1 MLLLLPIG
9 FHLLIFLHLNGS
21 PAAGS
26 AAAGDWRRGFILATV
41 LSGVIVAVS
50 AELLS
55 LLGALNQPG
64 VALVWSAAA
73 LIALWTA
80 WRKGTAREGLRRL
93 RAGLRDLDRVE
104 LAIIA
109 TLVVLALLLLLVAW
123 VSPPNNVDSLIYHM
137 SKVVHWAQNES
148 LRHYAAINHAQL
160 IRPPWAEMA
169 ILHLRT
175 LFGSDRP
182 ANLVQWFSM
191 VVSVVA
197 VSGIAGLLGGSVKAQ
212 LLAAAAAF
220 SIPMGVLQSTSTQ
233 NDYAAALWAIALA
246 YLVLLGMI
254 RKSPSIEVAA
264 LACSVGL
271 GMLTKGTFFAYAAP
285 LLVWQFL
292 PKLRRSQFKSL
303 LLHGTAIAAAAVVL
317 NLGFWSRN
325 VVTYGGPYGPS
336 EAVRLSLGRVQSLIP
351 GFVLPTLSAPQ
362 EEPTLG
368 APEDTAPSTGGGEK
382 KRIPFS
388 AGPDASDFA
397 AESEE
402 RGLLNGTAIE
412 PVIEYG
418 RLILGMAGWNLITPS
433 SAVNNWIMSVLGTA
447 PSIYGESY
455 LAILRGQA
463 WNHEDTAGNPLHL
476 LLFGFSLL
484 ILAATRFKGVGRLGA
499 AYTLSVIAAYVFLPT
514 VASAGAG
521 NWGIRYQLP
530 FFVLACPVI
539 AWGLSALRWRS
550 LPDAAAGLLLISA
563 LPYMVFNN
571 TRPIVGKTPW
581 PTRVHSVFVA
591 PPPEILL
598 AMAPEAREAFVGM
611 AEGIA
616 AIECDRVGLW
626 IDSGDL
632 EYAFWWLLDAP
643 QSGVRIETLYPL
655 SSLSG
660 FVDRDFAPCAII
672 CSVCGE
678 SRVALNG
685 LNLQIDAS
693 ILKLYVGPNFRW
705 EQAE

>member
-1 MLLLLPIG
+1 MLLVLPIG
-9 FHLLIFLHLNGS
+9 FHLLVFLHLTGS
-21 PAAGS
+21 SKGDS
-26 AAAGDWRRGFILATV
+26 AASHDWRRGFILATV
-41 LSGVIVAVS
+41 LAGVVVAVS

-55 LLGALNQPG
+55 LLGALNRLG
-64 VALVWSAAA
+64 VALVWGVAA
-73 LIALWTA
+73 LIALWIA
-80 WRKGTAREGLRRL
+80 WRRGTGREGLRRL
-93 RAGLRDLDRVE
+93 VALLKELGKVE
-104 LAIIA
+104 LFLVAA
-109 TLVVLALLLLLVAW
+109 LVVLALVLLAVSW
-123 VSPPNNVDSLIYHM
+123 VSPPNTVDSLIYHM

-148 LRHYAAINHAQL
+148 LRHFAAINHAQL

-182 ANLVQWFSM
+182 ANLVQWSSM

-197 VSGIAGLLGGSVKAQ
+197 VSGITGLLGGSIKTQ

-233 NDYAAALWAIALA
+233 NDYAAALWAVALA
-246 YLVLLGMI
+246 YLVLLGKT
-254 RKSPSIEVAA
+254 RKLPSIEVAA
-264 LACSVGL
+264 MACSVGL

-285 LLVWQFL
+285 LLVWHFL
-292 PKLRRSQFKSL
+292 PKLRRSQIKAL
-303 LLHGTAIAAAAVVL
+303 LLNGTAIAAAAVVL

-325 VVTYGGPYGPS
+325 VATYGGPYGPS
-336 EAVRLSLGRVQSLIP
+336 DAVRMSLGRVQSLIP
-351 GFVLPTLSAPQ
+351 GFLLPTSSAPQ
-362 EEPTLG
+362 DEPTPG
-368 APEDTAPSTGGGEK
+368 APEDATPSTGGGEK
-382 KRIPFS
+382 KRIPL
-388 AGPDASDFA
+388 ATGPDASGVA
-397 AESEE
+397 LHSEE
-402 RGLLNGTAIE
+402 LGPLNGTAIE
-412 PVIEYG
+412 SVIGYA

-433 SAVNNWIMSVLGTA
+433 SAVNNLIMSALGSA
-447 PSIYGESY
+447 PSIFSDNY
-455 LAILRGQA
+455 LNILELQA

-484 ILAATRFKGVGRLGA
+484 ILVATRFKGVGRLGA
-499 AYTLSVIAAYVFLPT
+499 AYAVCVTGAYVFLPT

-539 AWGLSALRWRS
+539 ACGLSALRWPY
-550 LPDAAAGLLLISA
+550 LPVAAAGLLLISA

-581 PTRVHSVFVA
+581 PTRVRSVFVA

-598 AMAPEAREAFVGM
+598 AMASEAKEAFVGV

-616 AIECDRVGLW
+616 AVGCDRVGLR

-678 SRVALNG
+678 SRDTLNG
-685 LNLQIDAS
+685 LHLQTDAS
-693 ILKLYVGPNFRW
+693 ILKLYVGQDFRW
-705 EQAE
+705 E